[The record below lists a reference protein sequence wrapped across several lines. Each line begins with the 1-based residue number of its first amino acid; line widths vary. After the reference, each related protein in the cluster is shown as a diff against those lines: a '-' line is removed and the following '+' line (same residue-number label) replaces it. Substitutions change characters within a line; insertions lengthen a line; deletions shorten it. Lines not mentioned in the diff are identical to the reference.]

1 MIDLEEFKTA
11 AWVWLEWYHRA
22 WSLVWSRYIV
32 PTALRLMA
40 YFGSINVPDDTKMA
54 VLVGLGLGVVAVAVN
69 LMYPGEPYSYSAGSY
84 INEKGENISKAK
96 AKKVAAKQKKQQQEQ
111 GGTTAG
117 EGEQTKKK
125 KSFWDTDSEGEEEGA
140 GDGKGSSGDGAGELA
155 VATKETGEGEAV
167 AAAETAS
174 SSSSKKKKKKNKKNK
189 KKSPEEEGEA
199 ESEGGEG
206 RGAAE
211 AEAEGVSSASSS
223 SSSKGQLQ
231 LNLTDGLPEVGEDSQ
246 GDQADPSVDP
256 FADPDVERRARRAAS
271 YFGLNEEQYQTALAN
286 AKEEYRTGVPPKGA
300 GSDAAEWAGVVN
312 YGLLAGLFAAL
323 LWSIN
328 HDYNN
333 AFTKWF
339 VVHFP
344 DEARTMGIEFPVD

>member
-1 MIDLEEFKTA
+1 M
-11 AWVWLEWYHRA
+11 
-22 WSLVWSRYIV
+22 
-32 PTALRLMA
+32 
-40 YFGSINVPDDTKMA
+40 
-54 VLVGLGLGVVAVAVN
+54 
-69 LMYPGEPYSYSAGSY
+69 
-84 INEKGENISKAK
+84 
-96 AKKVAAKQKKQQQEQ
+96 
-111 GGTTAG
+111 
-117 EGEQTKKK
+117 
-125 KSFWDTDSEGEEEGA
+125 
-140 GDGKGSSGDGAGELA
+140 GK
-155 VATKETGEGEAV
+155 
-167 AAAETAS
+167 AAAAT
-174 SSSSKKKKKKNKKNK
+174 
-189 KKSPEEEGEA
+189 
-199 ESEGGEG
+199 
-206 RGAAE
+206 
-211 AEAEGVSSASSS
+211 
-223 SSSKGQLQ
+223 GQLQ